1 MRYDDIFNNYTVNDR
16 TKVKVIPQKVMD
28 EIAKR
33 QRIASIY
40 KAKDKIEEY
49 QNEVFGII
57 ENDGINN
64 ENEKIRLET
73 ALKVIEYIVPKKKS
87 SELTVITRK
96 IEDLICESIEEA
108 EIIEDKPVEN
118 DKTSNK

>member
-1 MRYDDIFNNYTVNDR
+1 MRFDGSNNDYRLSRNDAPKILPES
-16 TKVKVIPQKVMD
+16 TLKEV
-28 EIAKR
+28 EKR
-33 QRIASIY
+33 QKYAVLLSSR
-40 KAKDKIEEY
+40 DKIEEY
-49 QNEVFGII
+49 QKEVFGIV
-57 ENDGINN
+57 ENDGLYN

-108 EIIEDKPVEN
+108 EIIEDKGNVKDE
-118 DKTSNK
+118 